1 MSPFVKEGPEGG
13 ALEAARGGAEAAALL
28 NCRVA
33 AGLQAKPLD
42 GTEEPEQF
50 KPGSPRRRT
59 PTSSSV
65 LQPFAMEPDLDWPR
79 ATPPLSTS
87 SPPLTT
93 SNRLH
98 PSSPSSPERQEAGLQ
113 HRDDVAVEAWTAP
126 PCFLCPRPF
135 RCSSPPPRRRVRS
148 ER

>member
-1 MSPFVKEGPEGG
+1 MSPFVKKEGPEGG
-13 ALEAARGGAEAAALL
+13 ALEAARGGAEAAKLL

-59 PTSSSV
+59 PTSPSV
-65 LQPFAMEPDLDWPR
+65 LQPFAMEPDSDRPR

-87 SPPLTT
+87 SPPPHHVGPPASIFTEL
-93 SNRLH
+93 
-98 PSSPSSPERQEAGLQ
+98 AGTP
-113 HRDDVAVEAWTAP
+113 RSGVAAP
-126 PCFLCPRPF
+126 G
-135 RCSSPPPRRRVRS
+135 
-148 ER
+148 